1 MVLSPFHDLVYHV
14 SSLGKHLR
22 DVTGFSLSL
31 KHCKNVLCGKSELEE
46 EEEDQVAV
54 TPTPEDNLE
63 EPLIDENT
71 SLVVTTVEQPQH
83 ELPSNKSLIID
94 ALKIM
99 TIDLITQLCISIG
112 VYIAL
117 RTNTSVGYQ
126 ITALQAAL
134 PSVGVAYSFSI
145 GFLFKLKAP
154 RYIVKR
160 DYKMFIKYTWL
171 TLLGAFCMIPVII
184 GSIEPDKFK
193 TWWAFNYGENACEY
207 ASTEQCV
214 DFFTQG
220 KIIESIHV
228 LINEA
233 VYDFTNSLLCRSC
246 LC

>member
-1 MVLSPFHDLVYHV
+1 MISYISCP
-14 SSLGKHLR
+14 LGKHLKE
-22 DVTGFSLSL
+22 VTGFSLSL

-46 EEEDQVAV
+46 EEEDQVAA
-54 TPTPEDNLE
+54 TPTLGNLE

-71 SLVVTTVEQPQH
+71 SLVVPTVEQPQH

-99 TIDLITQLCISIG
+99 TIDLITQVCISVG

-117 RTNTSVGYQ
+117 KANASVGYQ

-134 PSVGVAYSFSI
+134 PSVGVAYSFSM

-154 RYIVKR
+154 RYIVRR
-160 DYKMFIKYTWL
+160 DYKMFIKYTYL

-184 GSIEPDKFK
+184 GAIEPDKFK
-193 TWWAFNYGENACEY
+193 TNWAFTYGENACEY
-207 ASTEQCV
+207 ASSEQCV

-220 KIIESIHV
+220 EIIKRIHV

-233 VYDFTNSLLCRSC
+233 SL
-246 LC
+246 

>member
-1 MVLSPFHDLVYHV
+1 MISYISCP
-14 SSLGKHLR
+14 LGKHLR
-22 DVTGFSLSL
+22 EVTGFSLSL

-46 EEEDQVAV
+46 EEEDPA
-54 TPTPEDNLE
+54 TPTLDNLE

-71 SLVVTTVEQPQH
+71 NLVVPTVEQPQH

-99 TIDLITQLCISIG
+99 TIDLITQVCISVG

-117 RTNTSVGYQ
+117 KANASVGYQ

-134 PSVGVAYSFSI
+134 PSVGVAYSFSM

-184 GSIEPDKFK
+184 GAIEPDKFK

-214 DFFTQG
+214 EFFTQG
-220 KIIESIHV
+220 KIIESIHIV
-228 LINEA
+228 LMRP
-233 VYDFTNSLLCRSC
+233 VYVSANSFPYRSGLC
-246 LC
+246 